1 MKSLF
6 RKIFAA
12 LASACLLTA
21 WTASYAEMADLL
33 KKCTICHGEQGIS
46 EESAYPSIAG
56 IPVAVQVD
64 AMHGYREGTRDCGP
78 VMEMCRISEKL
89 TDEEIVELSE
99 YFAAFPFIRA
109 KQEFDAQ
116 LAAVGAHL
124 HEDYCEVCHGD
135 SPDHADRSIL
145 HGQWMDYLRYSL
157 SQYKIGARKQPPSM
171 RRQTEKLTDEDIEAL
186 IHFYAS
192 YGAEEGEAASDK

>member
-1 MKSLF
+1 MKTFSRIL
-6 RKIFAA
+6 IAG
-12 LASACLLTA
+12 LTA
-21 WTASYAEMADLL
+21 LISVGTPSHADTHSLL

-46 EESAYPSIAG
+46 AESAYPSIAG
-56 IPVAVQVD
+56 IPVDVQVD
-64 AMHGYREGTRDCGP
+64 ALHGYREGTRDCGP
-78 VMEMCRISEKL
+78 VMEMCRISENL

-109 KQEFDAQ
+109 KQEFDPG
-116 LAAVGAHL
+116 LAVFGAHL

-171 RRQTEKLTDEDIEAL
+171 RRQTEKLSDEDIEAL

-192 YGAEEGEAASDK
+192 YGSED

>member
-1 MKSLF
+1 MKILS
-6 RKIFAA
+6 KVI
-12 LASACLLTA
+12 LATA
-21 WTASYAEMADLL
+21 TFWLVAFTPSHAEVNELL

-46 EESAYPSIAG
+46 AESAYPSIAG
-56 IPVAVQVD
+56 IPVEVQVD

-78 VMEMCRISEKL
+78 VMEMCRISENL
-89 TDEEIVELSE
+89 TDEEILELSE
-99 YFAAFPFIRA
+99 YFAAFPFVRA
-109 KQEFDAQ
+109 RQEFDPE

-157 SQYKIGARKQPPSM
+157 NQYKVGARKQPPSM
-171 RRQTEKLTDEDIEAL
+171 RRQTEKLTNEDIEAL
-186 IHFYAS
+186 INFYAS
-192 YGAEEGEAASDK
+192 YGSEEEPASAD